1 MWADLFESYVGSII
15 GSMVLGASILSF
27 GTFDVSFVVLPLM
40 IAASGVVVSII
51 GTFLVSV
58 KEGGNP
64 QRALNVGEFGSSA
77 IMVLVMFLLITNILP
92 ETFTLSGNVYT
103 SLGVFWASTIGLVA
117 GLGICLLYTSDAADE

>member
-1 MWADLFESYVGSII
+1 M
-15 GSMVLGASILSF
+15 
-27 GTFDVSFVVLPLM
+27 FVYDHYKDR
-40 IAASGVVVSII
+40 
-51 GTFLVSV
+51 TFLVSV

-77 IMVLVMFLLITNILP
+77 IMVLVMFLLITNLLP

-117 GLGICLLYTSDAADE
+117 GLGAFALGLF